1 MGVID
6 EVDSVDFSSTM
17 KSSQRNTQ
25 TPTAGGP
32 KPSSAQQRGLIPPQY
47 QQIQVPRGG
56 KGKQPLEDEEEDANV
71 GDEEYD

>member
-25 TPTAGGP
+25 TPSLNTH
-32 KPSSAQQRGLIPPQY
+32 
-47 QQIQVPRGG
+47 
-56 KGKQPLEDEEEDANV
+56 KQAAPV
-71 GDEEYD
+71 MQTH